1 MKLVSLSKRLARL
14 LTPSRTGAALLAVPL
29 MSAALST
36 GCGKE
41 DNLHDV
47 VVLDFPHSFPEAPRP
62 LDAARATTER
72 TGHPLV
78 ATDKHLFVLDR
89 DNREL
94 VRLDRKALDTA
105 KSRATPGPEREAS
118 VRLGGRP
125 EQLVALD
132 SGDFLVTLRTT
143 GEVLRVTPDLQIAQR
158 VRLGVEAHGIAL
170 SPDGRTAYVTLPMNG
185 ELVTLDALTLEELD
199 RAALLDIPRGVT
211 ASTNNFLLVTQQHGP
226 ATRIEVD
233 ESGLP
238 LGVLNLDLR
247 RASPAELISGN
258 RLHLLQATR
267 ALAVSTHPHNGAAYV
282 AHVAAA
288 PGNPE
293 DVITSNPNGPSV
305 PGGAPASSD
314 GYGGGGSLAG
324 GAFNV
329 PTRPVEVAVTATD
342 STAVVS
348 TLEADFPVQDPKSGE
363 PMTHLV
369 DQPSDIA
376 HHPTWSLLFMTGYGT
391 DNVLVM
397 STAEGDP
404 MRSPVALIEVGRA
417 PRGITF
423 SPDGQLAYVLN
434 EHDLT
439 VSVVELARFFDL
451 KPLSNGRTV
460 FPDTDTGGAVPVPMG
475 SFAPEPDGRMEFFS
489 SDPTPESPRVAPFR
503 MAAKAHVAYGRDPMP
518 EAVRRGARTFTF
530 SRNESISHAGQFAC
544 ASCHFEGT
552 EDKLV
557 WMISDGPRQTPA
569 LAGRLAGTAPFNWAG
584 SEAELQHNMVQTVDR
599 MGGVGLSPAELA
611 DLEKFLLFGLEAPPN
626 PNRSPDGLTAD
637 QLAGKA
643 IFESKEAA
651 CSSCHMPEREF
662 TDGRSHD
669 VGTASKAELVSH
681 EFARAIDPEAR
692 PPWVL
697 DTPSLKGLF
706 YTAPYFHDGSARTLL
721 DVLDRPS
728 STMGKTSHLT
738 ADQKRQLI
746 AYLLTL

>member
-29 MSAALST
+29 LATAIPSA

-41 DNLHDV
+41 DNLHEV

-62 LDAARATTER
+62 LDATRTTTER

-94 VRLDRKALDTA
+94 VRLDRNALDTA
-105 KSRATPGPEREAS
+105 KSRATPGPERES
-118 VRLGGRP
+118 SLRLGGRP

-132 SGDFLVTLRTT
+132 SGDFLITLRTT
-143 GEVLRVTPDLQIAQR
+143 GEVLRVTPDLEITQR
-158 VRLGVEAHGIAL
+158 VRLGVDAYGIAL

-199 RAALLDIPRGVT
+199 RAALLDTPRGVT
-211 ASTNNFLLVTQQHGP
+211 ASANNYLLVTQQHGP
-226 ATRIEVD
+226 ATRLEVD

-238 LGVLNLDLR
+238 LGVINLDLR
-247 RASPAELISGN
+247 RGSPAELMSMG
-258 RLHLLQATR
+258 RLHILKANR
-267 ALAVSTHPHNGAAYV
+267 ALAVTTHPQTGAAYV

-293 DVITSNPNGPSV
+293 DVVNTGPV
-305 PGGAPASSD
+305 APGDVPASTD
-314 GYGGGGSLAG
+314 GYGGGSSLGG

-329 PTRPVEVAVTATD
+329 PTRPVEAVVTPTD
-342 STAVVS
+342 SGAVFP
-348 TLEADFPVQDPKSGE
+348 TLEADFPVQDPKTGE

-404 MRSPVALIEVGRA
+404 MRSPLALIDVGRA
-417 PRGITF
+417 PRGIAF

-439 VSVVELARFFDL
+439 VSVIELARFFDL
-451 KPLSNGRTV
+451 KPLANGHTV
-460 FPDTDTGGAVPVPMG
+460 FPDTSGDAAMPVPMG
-475 SFAPEPDGRMEFFS
+475 AFAPEPGGRMEFFS
-489 SDPTPESPRVAPFR
+489 GDPTPDSPRVAPFR
-503 MAAKAHVAYGRDPMP
+503 MAAKAHVAYARDPMP

-599 MGGVGLSPAELA
+599 MGGAGLSPSELA
-611 DLEKFLLFGLEAPPN
+611 DLEQFLLFGLEAPQN
-626 PNRSPDGLTAD
+626 PYRSPDGLTAD

-681 EFARAIDPEAR
+681 EFARAMDPEAR

-706 YTAPYFHDGSARTLL
+706 YTAPYLHDGSAATLL
-721 DVLDRPS
+721 DVLDRPGS
-728 STMGKTSHLT
+728 SMGKTSHLT